1 MSPAGVSAGLVAQLG
16 GVQWLVDA
24 LGVEGV
30 SAAALALVGV
40 ALYVH
45 RAAAVGSTAV
55 GVASTGA
62 TTAKVTAGL
71 LAVLVGLGVLSVNY
85 GRGAEVVST
94 AWTWIGNQGASWIG
108 RLIGTVA
115 A

>member
-16 GVQWLVDA
+16 GVRWLVDA
-24 LGVEGV
+24 LGVGGV

-62 TTAKVTAGL
+62 TTAKITAGL
-71 LAVLVGLGVLSVNY
+71 LALLVGLGVFRLNY
-85 GRGAEVVST
+85 GRASELGSMAV
-94 AWTWIGNQGASWIG
+94 AWISNEGVALLG
-108 RLIGTVA
+108 RLL
-115 A
+115 